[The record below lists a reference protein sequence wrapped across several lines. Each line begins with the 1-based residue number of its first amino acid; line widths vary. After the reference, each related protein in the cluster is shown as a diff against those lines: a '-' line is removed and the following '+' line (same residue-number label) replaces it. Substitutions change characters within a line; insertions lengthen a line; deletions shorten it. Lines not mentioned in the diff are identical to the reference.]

1 MAQPNRG
8 VCFLHSDR
16 MTKHQPV
23 LNWVLPSLF
32 PQDLNLSLLQT
43 LELMQ
48 LSGELRQTKF
58 DSAVKKGQ
66 VLAQMDSLNWVS
78 W

>member
-1 MAQPNRG
+1 
-8 VCFLHSDR
+8 

-43 LELMQ
+43 PELMQ